1 MPALHIA
8 TFPYA
13 PIALSMPAL
22 HIATF
27 LNAPIALHAGSRPH
41 CLMCHFTARTAGRF
55 QGICCLKTP
64 LPHHPLQ
71 DVPHCWPFTR
81 ACLHSTTRNLA
92 LHTIR
97 LSHHPHLAYRTFR
110 TLLNAPSAFLNV
122 FRRPH
127 CLNERL
133 IVFCSVLLASFE
145 GIPYLLLGLGDGQ
158 LHHWHL
164 DAGTGDSLL
173 CVHATFQANNV
184 RRTLDYEF
192 GDQLHQWHLDA
203 ATGDSLFCMHATFQ
217 AN

>member
-1 MPALHIA
+1 MCHILQHVLLDV
-8 TFPYA
+8 FKVYA
-13 PIALSMPAL
+13 A
-22 HIATF
+22 
-27 LNAPIALHAGSRPH
+27 SRPH
-41 CLMCHFTARTAGRF
+41 CLMSPNLQHVLLNVFKVYAASKPHCLIILCKMCPTAGPSR
-55 QGICCLKTP
+55 GHACIPLHAILLYTP
-64 LPHHPLQ
+64 SA
-71 DVPHCWPFTR
+71 FR
-81 ACLHSTTRNLA
+81 
-92 LHTIR
+92 TI
-97 LSHHPHLAYRTFR
+97 R
-110 TLLNAPSAFLNV
+110 TLLIAPSAFLNV